1 MARPVNIGPRG
12 RRYVLQTLASA
23 AAGLGG
29 LCRLANGDETTTLPP
44 GSDPLYVERSER
56 DLAKPQSEQRADPR
70 TSLIGT
76 PWQHSKLVAIGHSHL
91 VAILAAFRQRNSN
104 PALPDRATFIEL
116 LDQKYRPGMVREG
129 NAWRFTP
136 AAAAAIDAAVKP
148 GLEPVPFVVASI
160 GGNEYQFI
168 GMVNHPRPFD
178 FILPSAP
185 ELPLTGAEIVPVPA
199 VRTTLRRQ
207 LAATFRCLELLR
219 QQIELPMYQIES
231 PPPIPDNQFL
241 TEQQSPFSGKIKE
254 FGVAPAAFRMK
265 LWLLQA
271 ELINEKCAEL
281 RIGYLRRPQKA
292 VDAQGFMLRPGW
304 RADGVHTN
312 AWYGELVL
320 EQLDQ
325 LAADSLEKGAR
336 R

>member
-1 MARPVNIGPRG
+1 
-12 RRYVLQTLASA
+12 
-23 AAGLGG
+23 
-29 LCRLANGDETTTLPP
+29 
-44 GSDPLYVERSER
+44 
-56 DLAKPQSEQRADPR
+56 
-70 TSLIGT
+70 
-76 PWQHSKLVAIGHSHL
+76 
-91 VAILAAFRQRNSN
+91 
-104 PALPDRATFIEL
+104 
-116 LDQKYRPGMVREG
+116 
-129 NAWRFTP
+129 
-136 AAAAAIDAAVKP
+136 
-148 GLEPVPFVVASI
+148 
-160 GGNEYQFI
+160 
-168 GMVNHPRPFD
+168 
-178 FILPSAP
+178 
-185 ELPLTGAEIVPVPA
+185 
-199 VRTTLRRQ
+199 
-207 LAATFRCLELLR
+207 LLR